1 MNREDEICL
10 ALQGLIN
17 GVDYET
23 GEAYDFSDTVIDS
36 LKAVSAMLECNER
49 NQHTIDS
56 IKSSEESEQT
66 DNDWDI
72 VSGTFKEIIQSIKSN
87 RPHHLAIIQSG
98 CFYEMF
104 DENDISFFADRF
116 SYNPSTRWGG
126 VAFVGFPTSSEEVLP
141 DLRDMKKPFVLVSQ
155 LPEKDEK
162 GKTLRAISEVYD
174 G

>member
-1 MNREDEICL
+1 MNREDEVCL

-72 VSGTFKEIIQSIKSN
+72 VSGTFKEIIQSIKSEYSN
-87 RPHHLAIIQSG
+87 HLAIIQCG
-98 CFYEMF
+98 CFYEMY
-104 DENDISFFADRF
+104 DDDDIKFFYDRF
-116 SYNPSTRWGG
+116 SYEPVNMKGTIHI
-126 VAFVGFPTSSEEVLP
+126 GFPVNTEKVLA
-141 DLRDMKKPFVLVSQ
+141 DLRSMKKPFVLVSQ

-162 GKTLRAISEVYD
+162 GKTLRAISEVYN